1 MKNLS
6 TGLLLLFAILC
17 FSMGAKAL
25 NLPSN
30 FDGNWVYACYDAPYP
45 YHEGKL
51 LVAEK
56 EQETTVKVVFKN
68 GQSASGKNVAIADG
82 KLSFDVYVEGYVVKT
97 VLEQNGE
104 KIIGKAHSP
113 EGVMD
118 LQIKKED
125 NN

>member
-6 TGLLLLFAILC
+6 TGFLFLLAVLC

-25 NLPSN
+25 DLPSN
-30 FDGNWVYACYDAPYP
+30 FDGNWAYECYDAPYP

-51 LVAEK
+51 LVTEK
-56 EQETTVKVVFKN
+56 EQKTMVKVVFKN
-68 GQSASGKNVAIADG
+68 GQSASGKNVAIVDG
-82 KLSFDVYVEGYVVKT
+82 KLSFDIYVEGYRVKT

-104 KIIGKAHSP
+104 KVIGKAHST
-113 EGVMD
+113 EGIMD
-118 LQIKKED
+118 LQIKKEE